1 MHLDFFDSM
10 TKTVLIFHPD
20 IELSLVRFQRELSK
34 SLNLS
39 VFQKL
44 VSDKNSFSPQNKFP
58 QTESFFYSPLP
69 LWLEL
74 NHDDFVCKNKSQLKK
89 LAADIKNVSLTA
101 TARFGQA
108 V

>member
-44 VSDKNSFSPQNKFP
+44 TSDKNSFSPQNKFP

-89 LAADIKNVSLTA
+89 LLMKIFQRSFLNS
-101 TARFGQA
+101 
-108 V
+108 